1 MREDSAPISD
11 NKEKK
16 SKSFWKYL
24 KSPFSIFKKK
34 NHSNPE
40 DLGEAIYSGRVA
52 CNPNIKSGISKHVFT
67 YHYITIYK
75 PDELNR
81 LIYINKVKL
90 DKSGNLKHGE
100 IVSSLS
106 FTSQH
111 SIIEVFGND
120 LKEFS
125 FIPHPKFALKISDHD
140 ITFLFFH
147 EVDKMCFIDALTIA
161 NCEDSHGDDCNHI
174 KIDSNNS
181 GKPSE
186 MSNIIEHSVNEDS
199 ISLELDNKDE
209 NTIQS
214 SVILPIKPAKSHIA
228 SPPVKPYRDRHSP
241 VEILKPIVPN
251 VAANLDLISD
261 VNNTV
266 TTSRSRSNSGKS
278 TPIMDEN
285 IDTGSQHSRSSS
297 NSSKFNEKVDAESHY
312 SRSRLNSSKLADS
325 GTQME
330 NQMVDTGS
338 QHSRSRSNSGKV
350 NEKVDAES
358 QYSRSRSNS
367 GKVNE
372 KVDAES
378 QYSRSRPNSG
388 KFNEK
393 VDAESQYSRSRSNSG
408 KFNEKVDAESQYS
421 RSRSNSGKLA
431 DSGTQMENQMVDTG
445 SQHSRSRS
453 NSGKVNEKVD
463 AESQYSK
470 SRSNS
475 GLEIDRKE
483 AGVNCNF
490 YIRSS
495 SNSVKD
501 NSTVADDNDDISE
514 AFEYED
520 DVYESNIMLTSASS
534 DIELNYASDIRRI
547 SVTYPYSVP
556 IENLAVGASS
566 DNIGISTIAD
576 LVRLNQS
583 ISVNEERAQD
593 TTIGVHSTRVTDNN
607 NIRRISVS
615 MNQSD
620 LKHNSDFYH
629 SYVKDQSDDGDY
641 EDDSGS
647 RTVNDEVENS
657 YWNRDNDI
665 DNGASETD
673 NLEVIPAI
681 YAPKHKNYLRKS
693 ICKYRYSPKK
703 SFNSPK
709 VVTPPPDES
718 QESIY
723 FYHNKRLSVQF
734 SPATNT
740 SNSIRSSRYLA
751 SDEVK
756 YSEGYIL
763 LKGNNGD
770 WQPHYMCVNVSGV
783 LSLYKSHLDCKE
795 NTNVIRG
802 MNLAEKSTQF
812 QVVND
817 VGFVIT
823 YKSTSFEFE
832 CYNCDEM
839 NMWFKIMAH
848 FIR

>member
-1 MREDSAPISD
+1 MSEDSAPISD

-16 SKSFWKYL
+16 SKSFWKYI
-24 KSPFSIFKKK
+24 KSSISIFKKK

-52 CNPNIKSGISKHVFT
+52 CNPNVKSGISTHVFT

-75 PDELNR
+75 QDELNR
-81 LIYINKVKL
+81 LIHINKLKL
-90 DKSGNLKHGE
+90 DKSGNLKHGK
-100 IVSSLS
+100 IVSSLT
-106 FTSQH
+106 FTSQD

-140 ITFLFFH
+140 VTFLFFH

-161 NCEDSHGDDCNHI
+161 NCEDSHDDDCNHI
-174 KIDSNNS
+174 KIDSTNL

-186 MSNIIEHSVNEDS
+186 MSNIIEHSVNEGS
-199 ISLELDNKDE
+199 ISLELDSKDE
-209 NTIQS
+209 NIIQS
-214 SVILPIKPAKSHIA
+214 SVILPIKPAKLHIA
-228 SPPVKPYRDRHSP
+228 SPPVKPHRDRHSP
-241 VEILKPIVPN
+241 VEIIKPIVPN
-251 VAANLDLISD
+251 VAANLNLITE

-266 TTSRSRSNSGKS
+266 TTSRSRPNSGKS
-278 TPIMDEN
+278 TPIMGEN
-285 IDTGSQHSRSSS
+285 I
-297 NSSKFNEKVDAESHY
+297 
-312 SRSRLNSSKLADS
+312 
-325 GTQME
+325 
-330 NQMVDTGS
+330 DTGS
-338 QHSRSRSNSGKV
+338 QHSRSRSNSNKV

-367 GKVNE
+367 SKV
-372 KVDAES
+372 
-378 QYSRSRPNSG
+378 
-388 KFNEK
+388 
-393 VDAESQYSRSRSNSG
+393 
-408 KFNEKVDAESQYS
+408 NEKVDAESQYS

-453 NSGKVNEKVD
+453 NSSKFNEKVDAESQYSKSRSNSSKFNEKVDAESQYSRSRSNSGKFNEKVD

-483 AGVNCNF
+483 VGVNCNF
-490 YIRSS
+490 YIRSC

-501 NSTVADDNDDISE
+501 NSTVSDENDDISE

-534 DIELNYASDIRRI
+534 DNELNYASDIRRI
-547 SVTYPYSVP
+547 SVTYPYSLP

-615 MNQSD
+615 MNQFD
-620 LKHNSDFYH
+620 LKQNSDFYQ
-629 SYVKDQSDDGDY
+629 SYVKDQSDDGDF

-657 YWNRDNDI
+657 YWNRDNYI

-673 NLEVIPAI
+673 NLEVIPPI

-723 FYHNKRLSVQF
+723 FYHNKRLSVQY
-734 SPATNT
+734 SPVTNT

-770 WQPHYMCVNVSGV
+770 WQPHYMCVNVNGV

-823 YKSTSFEFE
+823 YKSTSIEFE